1 MKEASDA
8 PEVVNVLH
16 NTAKAENEKIALR
29 EKAISEVIK
38 PCEVNCTCE
47 TCGKFRYVWESG
59 WNAAIEHSRQ
69 ENARLREALE
79 HYADPQIWRFI
90 DDPDEADNV
99 LCIYDGEFENVN
111 HTSGQ
116 VV

>member
-1 MKEASDA
+1 MTT
-8 PEVVNVLH
+8 P

-59 WNAAIEHSRQ
+59 WNAAIEHTRQ

-79 HYADPQIWRFI
+79 RP
-90 DDPDEADNV
+90 DDDLIRCRAFAF
-99 LCIYDGEFENVN
+99 FE
-111 HTSGQ
+111 TCTGW
-116 VV
+116 